1 VKLRVATLVTLLILG
16 GGARSQAQTKDK
28 PASGQDLATQVQI
41 SFETAALSPS
51 WQYVNAASP
60 QSLPRLAL
68 TLRGV
73 ASVRGATGESVN
85 AEWKRETR
93 VVLQY
98 TASTSLER
106 NAVMQAYVSGCAQ
119 MASFA
124 QSLPS
129 KGTFVL
135 TLEGSNL
142 SFSGGGVVG
151 WKDPAQGS
159 IVVDLNNP
167 FDLNYP
173 PLTSV
178 NCAVNR

>member
-1 VKLRVATLVTLLILG
+1 
-16 GGARSQAQTKDK
+16 
-28 PASGQDLATQVQI
+28 
-41 SFETAALSPS
+41 
-51 WQYVNAASP
+51 
-60 QSLPRLAL
+60 
-68 TLRGV
+68 
-73 ASVRGATGESVN
+73 
-85 AEWKRETR
+85 
-93 VVLQY
+93 
-98 TASTSLER
+98 
-106 NAVMQAYVSGCAQ
+106 
-119 MASFA
+119 
-124 QSLPS
+124 
-129 KGTFVL
+129 VL